1 MSVQMPSLQLQFLR
15 MKLMAGTK
23 IVQKPACFESWI
35 TIEFKGMKMD
45 QVTRAYD
52 DTKTIKFE
60 QITLIDVTM
69 PKVHQTLMF

>member
-1 MSVQMPSLQLQFLR
+1 
-15 MKLMAGTK
+15 
-23 IVQKPACFESWI
+23 
-35 TIEFKGMKMD
+35 MD

-69 PKVHQTLMF
+69 PKVHQTLMFQTVQDEHSLVIQMSSQ